1 MNGLNSMD
9 FFLEL
14 LPSFMDGLKI
24 TLLFWIVTLIGSF
37 LLSLPMVYLRMSK
50 NRVISSIVRFYI
62 YIMRGTPLLLQLM
75 FVYFGLPLLGISLDR
90 MSAGLVAFLVN
101 YTAYFTEIL
110 RGGIQSIDEGQ
121 KEAAK
126 TLGFSQGYTFLHILM
141 PQALKNCIPSFIN
154 ESLTLL
160 KDTCL
165 VSIIGID
172 ELLRYGKIAAGTY
185 ATSMPFIYVG
195 VIYLILNVP
204 IAKGLNAI
212 EKRLNYY

>member
-1 MNGLNSMD
+1 MD